1 MRKPKPDEVRL
12 GPLSVPKDQI
22 EDLRRTSEGKDRGD
36 GAVICLFAGASGTG
50 KTLAAETLAAEL
62 GRPLHTITPTALT
75 AKSIGETEKNL
86 ARLFDKAAADGAVLL
101 VDEADALFGKRT
113 EVKDSHDRYANA
125 EVNYLLQE
133 VEVYPGL
140 VILTSNR
147 KNNLDSAL
155 QRRLRQV
162 IAFPDR

>member
-1 MRKPKPDEVRL
+1 MRKTKPDEVRL
-12 GPLSVPKDQI
+12 GPLSLQRDQV
-22 EDLRRTSEGKDRGD
+22 EDLRRACAAKDRD
-36 GAVICLFAGASGTG
+36 GGALICLFAGASGTG

-62 GRPLHTITPTALT
+62 GRPLHTITPTA
-75 AKSIGETEKNL
+75 KYIGETEKNL
-86 ARLFDKAAADGAVLL
+86 ARQFDKAAAAGAVLL

-125 EVNYLLQE
+125 HGNYLLQKIE
-133 VEVYPGL
+133 AYPGL

-147 KNNLDSAL
+147 EDNLDDAL

-162 IAFPDR
+162 IAFAKPDP